1 MTPDSVVLV
10 AIASAFC
17 FAVAEMF
24 TRNALRFS
32 TPISAS
38 ILSIAGQF
46 ILLTILLAL
55 TGKFSSLHGEGV
67 LWFLLAG
74 FMNPFLFVAFY
85 FVGIQRIGVAR
96 SAPIKGTAPIYAVVF
111 AAGVLGE
118 RLSGV
123 QYLGIAMVVGG
134 IIFISAEG
142 WAGEGR
148 TGSGDSKG
156 GSAGGGKGGRAG
168 SGPAA
173 GRPRKMDFLFP
184 LLAGVSGGVASV
196 LFKLSMQ
203 KLPSPMVGVWLGTV
217 VALLLFPILAFFFP
231 KEQRYRAS
239 RRAYPWLIGN
249 GVAISAAMYTLILSV
264 GLGEVAIAFTL
275 VQTSPL
281 LVIAMSAIFLRKLE
295 RVTPRIIFGAILTV
309 SGGVLVSLL

>member
-123 QYLGIAMVVGG
+123 QYFGIAMVVGG

-142 WAGEGR
+142 WAGERGA
-148 TGSGDSKG
+148 GSGDSKS
-156 GSAGGGKGGRAG
+156 GSVGGGGRGG

-173 GRPRKMDFLFP
+173 GRPRKLDFLFP

>member
-55 TGKFSSLHGEGV
+55 TGKFPSLHGEGV

-123 QYLGIAMVVGG
+123 QYFGIAMVVGG

-142 WAGEGR
+142 WAGER
-148 TGSGDSKG
+148 RAGSGDSKG
-156 GSAGGGKGGRAG
+156 GSAGGGG

-173 GRPRKMDFLFP
+173 GKPRKLDFLFP

-249 GVAISAAMYTLILSV
+249 GIAISAAMYTLILSV

>member
-1 MTPDSVVLV
+1 MTPDSAVLV
-10 AIASAFC
+10 AIVSAFC

-32 TPISAS
+32 TPITAS

-46 ILLTILLAL
+46 ILLTFLIAL
-55 TGKFSSLHGEGV
+55 TGKFSSLHWEGV

-96 SAPIKGTAPIYAVVF
+96 SAPIKGTAPIYAVIF

-118 RLSGV
+118 RFSGV

-142 WAGEGR
+142 WAGER
-148 TGSGDSKG
+148 RAGSDEPEG
-156 GSAGGGKGGRAG
+156 GSAGGEGG
-168 SGPAA
+168 SGPAT
-173 GRPRKMDFLFP
+173 GRTRKLDFLFP

-217 VALLLFPILAFFFP
+217 VALILFPILAFFFP

-249 GVAISAAMYTLILSV
+249 GIAISAAMYTLILSV

-281 LVIAMSAIFLRKLE
+281 LVIGMSAIFLRKLE

>member
-1 MTPDSVVLV
+1 MTLDSVVLV
-10 AIASAFC
+10 AIVSAFC

-32 TPISAS
+32 TPITAS

-46 ILLTILLAL
+46 ILLTILIAL
-55 TGKFSSLHGEGV
+55 TGKFSSLHWEGV

-85 FVGIQRIGVAR
+85 FVGIQRIGIAR
-96 SAPIKGTAPIYAVVF
+96 SAPIKGTAPIYAVIF

-123 QYLGIAMVVGG
+123 QYFGIAMVVGG
-134 IIFISAEG
+134 ILFISAEG
-142 WAGEGR
+142 WARER
-148 TGSGDSKG
+148 RAGSDESKG
-156 GSAGGGKGGRAG
+156 GSAGGGG

-173 GRPRKMDFLFP
+173 GKPRKLDFLFP

-249 GVAISAAMYTLILSV
+249 GIAISAAMYTLILSV

-281 LVIAMSAIFLRKLE
+281 LVIGMSAIFLRKLE